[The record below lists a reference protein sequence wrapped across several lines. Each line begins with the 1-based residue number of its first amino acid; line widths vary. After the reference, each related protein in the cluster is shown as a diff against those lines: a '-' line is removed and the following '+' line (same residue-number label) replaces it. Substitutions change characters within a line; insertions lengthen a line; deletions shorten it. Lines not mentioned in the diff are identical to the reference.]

1 MLNSSDT
8 FWTNPQYRVDV
19 IDPDEDDD
27 DDAGTLIVG
36 LLQKERRKKKQVGL
50 DLLTIGYTVYHVSLC
65 HLCLISFVFLCVFS
79 FIIF

>member
-50 DLLTIGYTVYHVSLC
+50 DLLTIGYTVYHVSMCRHWLNLFCFSLC
-65 HLCLISFVFLCVFS
+65 F
-79 FIIF
+79 